1 MEMLTDGLEMRA
13 NRRNSTLHE
22 LSSQWVWGRVVLCT
36 SMVLGF
42 WIEGGENP
50 D

>member
-22 LSSQWVWGRVVLCT
+22 LSSQWVWGRVVLC
-36 SMVLGF
+36 MVLGLDR
-42 WIEGGENP
+42 GRGNP